1 MPEERRGF
9 ARFGEKCRGYFVA
22 SQRFVIAAP
31 LVLHAVLSPSVRNLS
46 LRLTSV
52 LFSSLRGFGTECQ
65 IVMNPLSTGSKGGC
79 SPTPKQVIPEPITTT
94 RHTHFAFRQSSFA
107 QESHHSS
114 FVFLAVFRFNLLTPH
129 HIQSTRIPSLVLTL
143 SADFG
148 PELSVL
154 LSHFPQNV

>member
-1 MPEERRGF
+1 MVLPGS
-9 ARFGEKCRGYFVA
+9 ARSTEATSLHGSVSLKATRA
-22 SQRFVIAAP
+22 LFVIAAP
-31 LVLHAVLSPSVRNLS
+31 LVLHAVLSPSVHS
-46 LRLTSV
+46 LPDP
-52 LFSSLRGFGTECQ
+52 FSSLLGFGTEPQ
-65 IVMNPLSTGSKGGC
+65 IKTIPLSTGKQRRC
-79 SPTPKQVIPEPITTT
+79 SPIPKLVIPEPITTT
-94 RHTHFAFRQSSFA
+94 IHTHFAFRQSSLA

-129 HIQSTRIPSLVLTL
+129 HIQSTRIPSLVLAL